1 MRAWI
6 SPEPELCFG
15 KGQRHVD
22 PKTGLALYGPFVAE
36 GQIGSP
42 LGSVNLGLIGPR
54 RSFSLTE
61 SWLGS
66 LGSNIPSS
74 SEDSILFPSFPGFKS
89 VFGSQI
95 QIPSALKLVIPED
108 ELEQV
113 LRITDSRTRVEQA
126 ALLYQ
131 SRIEHLA
138 SLEPKVSVAIC
149 SVPREIEETCWS
161 SYQSM
166 TAEQKRMERMRKK
179 KRREGQLFLTDF
191 DEEITPIIVASR
203 RGTNLHSRIKAHAM
217 QFRIPTQLVLET
229 SLAEGAST
237 QPMGTVAW
245 NFAVAMFYK
254 AGGYPWRLA
263 QAHENTCY
271 VGVSFYRERDWDP
284 VTMGTS
290 IAQVFDSSGEGL
302 IIKGARIDWGD
313 ARNRR
318 SPHMNKQAARNLV
331 EQVLEAYKGRRG
343 RLPDRIVFH
352 KTTRFWPEE
361 LEGMN
366 EALPTDSR
374 KDYLAI
380 ERGDIRLIR
389 EGNYPPLRGTCIAL
403 GDREYLIYGAGYIP
417 YLGTYPGHHVP
428 SPLHVIEHL
437 GDSTPQEACS
447 EILSL
452 TKLNWNTAQYCC
464 GVPITLNIARRVS
477 SILAEL
483 PEDYR
488 IDPSY
493 RYYM

>member
-1 MRAWI
+1 M
-6 SPEPELCFG
+6 
-15 KGQRHVD
+15 
-22 PKTGLALYGPFVAE
+22 T
-36 GQIGSP
+36 
-42 LGSVNLGLIGPR
+42 
-54 RSFSLTE
+54 
-61 SWLGS
+61 
-66 LGSNIPSS
+66 
-74 SEDSILFPSFPGFKS
+74 
-89 VFGSQI
+89 
-95 QIPSALKLVIPED
+95 IPEA
-108 ELEQV
+108 ELERV
-113 LRITDSRTRVEQA
+113 LKISDSRTRVEQA

-138 SLEPKVSVAIC
+138 SLEPKVSVAVC
-149 SVPREIEETCWS
+149 SIPWEIEDTCWS
-161 SYQSM
+161 SFQSL
-166 TAEQKRMERMRKK
+166 TAEQKRLQRLRKR
-179 KRREGQLFLTDF
+179 KREEGQLFLTDF
-191 DEEITPIIVASR
+191 DEEIVPIVVASR
-203 RGTNLHSRIKAHAM
+203 RGTNLRARIKAHAM

-229 SLAEGAST
+229 SLLEGGST
-237 QPMGTVAW
+237 QPKGTVAW
-245 NFAVAMFYK
+245 NFSVALFYK

-263 QAHENTCY
+263 HVHENTCY
-271 VGVSFYRERDWDP
+271 VGISFYRERDWDP

-290 IAQVFDSSGEGL
+290 IAQVFDSTGEGL

-313 ARNRR
+313 SPDRR
-318 SPHMNKQAARNLV
+318 SPHMNQQAARDLV
-331 EQVLEAYKGRRG
+331 EQVLQVYEARRG
-343 RLPDRIVFH
+343 THPDRIVFH

-361 LEGMN
+361 LRGIE
-366 EALPTDSR
+366 EALPKDIK

-380 ERGDIRLIR
+380 ERGDIRLVR
-389 EGNYPPLRGTCIAL
+389 EGSYPPLRGTCIAL
-403 GDREYLIYGAGYIP
+403 SDNEFLVYGVGYIP

-464 GVPITLNIARRVS
+464 GIPITLNIARRVS